1 MGEEK
6 KSHNT
11 ALYEAHRLFSYGRH
25 LMKEEKKIE
34 QNYLFPHEMG
44 NKNKNIWEKYVSTLT
59 VLLLNILLFSRLC
72 LFYS

>member
-1 MGEEK
+1 MGEEKK

-34 QNYLFPHEMG
+34 QNYLF
-44 NKNKNIWEKYVSTLT
+44 STR
-59 VLLLNILLFSRLC
+59 NGKQE
-72 LFYS
+72 

>member
-34 QNYLFPHEMG
+34 ENYLFFHT
-44 NKNKNIWEKYVSTLT
+44 KWETRIRIYERIMYLH
-59 VLLLNILLFSRLC
+59 
-72 LFYS
+72 